1 LSIPKSFFCV
11 NATAVK
17 LEAGGAGTSVTHVL
31 VDLAGLQQRFAA
43 DVVVVACGA
52 ANSDAQLLRS
62 ANDAHSEGLA
72 NVTGQVRRNYM
83 FHNSQPLTVFF
94 PVWPCNRP
102 RRPNS
107 RRPTTPCQR
116 KPSAMNTPAPA
127 APADDVP
134 SDADIDRWNA
144 LGEKLYDKLLDDII
158 AAEED
163 IDGVAFG
170 VWVMLTQQLAEDGW
184 TAEDL
189 KREVDRHVALG
200 SSEGSA

>member
-1 LSIPKSFFCV
+1 
-11 NATAVK
+11 
-17 LEAGGAGTSVTHVL
+17 
-31 VDLAGLQQRFAA
+31 
-43 DVVVVACGA
+43 
-52 ANSDAQLLRS
+52 
-62 ANDAHSEGLA
+62 
-72 NVTGQVRRNYM
+72 
-83 FHNSQPLTVFF
+83 
-94 PVWPCNRP
+94 
-102 RRPNS
+102 
-107 RRPTTPCQR
+107 
-116 KPSAMNTPAPA
+116 MNTPAPA

-144 LGEKLYDKLLDDII
+144 LGLKLYDKLLDDII